1 MLTAHSGCNGGF
13 HLLDD
18 RSKSSLVEHSHVSQ
32 HLAVEFDRSLLQTVD
47 EHAVRHVVLTHRRV
61 DTRDPQ
67 CAEHTLL
74 VAAIAVG
81 VLACAHDRLLGDAI
95 DVIATAAVTLGQT
108 NDLLVTGPCGNP
120 TFYSRHVALL
130 GVLVEVRRTAA
141 LRGRSSDRNHEQ
153 PWSHADGVCSW
164 WF

>member
-1 MLTAHSGCNGGF
+1 MRKTVRPTKTGLGESPVFCLKRRRQRPGGEKANHAVLISQLGCNGGF

-32 HLAVEFDRSLLQTVD
+32 HLAVEFDRSLLQAVD
-47 EHAVRHVVLTHRRV
+47 EHAVGHVVLTHRRV

-81 VLACAHDRLLGDAI
+81 VLAWYDS
-95 DVIATAAVTLGQT
+95 
-108 NDLLVTGPCGNP
+108 TGC
-120 TFYSRHVALL
+120 
-130 GVLVEVRRTAA
+130 
-141 LRGRSSDRNHEQ
+141 
-153 PWSHADGVCSW
+153 
-164 WF
+164 